1 MPVLGDVAPAHRI
14 AAEPA
19 EVYRR
24 DVVLAAPGPEAQPAP
39 GRRPAPTGAG
49 VHPPPGRPRGRGAKA
64 GGRWPE
70 GR

>member
-24 DVVLAAPGPEAQPAP
+24 DAVLAAPGPE
-39 GRRPAPTGAG
+39 GR
-49 VHPPPGRPRGRGAKA
+49 
-64 GGRWPE
+64 
-70 GR
+70 